1 MGEMIANDP
10 NRFSDTIQNYEAA
23 YRTLERDYE
32 TVVRLMQRLNQMWS
46 GQAHEEMVAR
56 FQQDQRLSEEVL
68 GVVKEILGDL
78 KNASEEYLKCD
89 GNVKSIVD
97 SIRI

>member
-32 TVVRLMQRLNQMWS
+32 NVVRLMQSLNQMWA
-46 GQAHEEMVAR
+46 GQAHEEMMAR
-56 FQQDQRLSEEVL
+56 FQQDQRMSEEVL
-68 GVVKEILGDL
+68 GVVKEILADL
-78 KNASEEYLKCD
+78 KNASEEYRKCD
-89 GNVKSIVD
+89 ENVRSIVD